1 MSSMPDQ
8 PADDVMRLPEIID
21 VEAATQLAGDLLAR
35 GGRPLTLDAANVQR
49 LGGLGLQV
57 LLSARKTWAEDGV
70 ALIVIDPST
79 VFADALELF
88 GATAFPEVSAPGGA
102 RA

>member
-1 MSSMPDQ
+1 MSPTPDQ
-8 PADDVMRLPEIID
+8 LQGAVVRLPEIID
-21 VEAATQLAGDLLAR
+21 VEAATQLAGDLLAH
-35 GGRPLTLDAANVQR
+35 GGRPLTLDASDVQR

-70 ALIVIDPST
+70 ALTLIDPSIA
-79 VFADALELF
+79 FADALELF
-88 GATAFPEVSAPGGA
+88 GATAFPNVSASGGA